1 MKTEIMTITPDLAQ
15 KFLASNNENRPI
27 KKWWVTALSGAMR
40 RGEWKLSHQGI
51 AIGQDGRL
59 LDGQHRLLAVVSCG
73 IPVLMSVTTGV
84 DCDSFISMDVGVK
97 RTVSDSTG
105 LDSGVASVSRAIAMY
120 CYGGT
125 ITTAQAYKV
134 AKCGVEEEAM
144 PGRFKIQ
151 PLDLP
156 TTGPA
161 LLAGSYV
168 IIRPCTVRKEWVAES
183 RNPKPEY
190 IEMAAKALK
199 AAGIYTVCV
208 ADIDD
213 TNEWLVGNL
222 PECDRYYIK
231 GELSISQVMNLAEH
245 AVGIVSGVGFALPL
259 AMAYK
264 IPLLCVLGGCLGYNG
279 PDMVMHPDIDGS
291 MVTFTMP
298 GNPCYC
304 KAKDHACYKEMT
316 GYEQQ
321 LTAWVSR
328 IGQRALV
335 PSTPTA

>member
-1 MKTEIMTITPDLAQ
+1 MTSTQVKGMYGFGD
-15 KFLASNNENRPI
+15 
-27 KKWWVTALSGAMR
+27 
-40 RGEWKLSHQGI
+40 GI
-51 AIGQDGRL
+51 YQR
-59 LDGQHRLLAVVSCG
+59 
-73 IPVLMSVTTGV
+73 
-84 DCDSFISMDVGVK
+84 SFIKQISGTVYLQTPWPEIYSDLPNVRCMPSGTNL
-97 RTVSDSTG
+97 RTQKKNETKAAYRFTSAPHCSRKLKIDYSGRNMLTG
-105 LDSGVASVSRAIAMY
+105 MA
-120 CYGGT
+120 
-125 ITTAQAYKV
+125 
-134 AKCGVEEEAM
+134 EAM

-222 PECDRYYIK
+222 PECDCYYIK

-279 PDMVMHPDIDGS
+279 PEMTTHPDS
-291 MVTFTMP
+291 NSAMVTFATP
-298 GNPCYC
+298 DKPCYC
-304 KAKDHACYKEMT
+304 KVRDHKCSKEIT

-321 LTAWVSR
+321 LTAWVGGIS
-328 IGQRALV
+328 QRALV
-335 PSTPTA
+335 PSTSAA